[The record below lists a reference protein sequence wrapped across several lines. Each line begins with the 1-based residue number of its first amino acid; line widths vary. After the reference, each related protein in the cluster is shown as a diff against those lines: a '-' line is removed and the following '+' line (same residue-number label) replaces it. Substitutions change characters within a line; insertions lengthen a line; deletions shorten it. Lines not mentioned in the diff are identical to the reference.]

1 MNLKSV
7 RRNYRLVRKKI
18 SKIPGGFMF
27 EHFSSNAPSTIIKK
41 QSMNFV
47 SLSMNNGL
55 SIEEFQSSY
64 PQNRPTLPRI
74 SRATI
79 DPIGKECQ
87 TTPDEAPLPDE

>member
-1 MNLKSV
+1 MPTEV
-7 RRNYRLVRKKI
+7 R
-18 SKIPGGFMF
+18 GGKFITARMDLMI
-27 EHFSSNAPSTIIKK
+27 AMIDACSTIIKK